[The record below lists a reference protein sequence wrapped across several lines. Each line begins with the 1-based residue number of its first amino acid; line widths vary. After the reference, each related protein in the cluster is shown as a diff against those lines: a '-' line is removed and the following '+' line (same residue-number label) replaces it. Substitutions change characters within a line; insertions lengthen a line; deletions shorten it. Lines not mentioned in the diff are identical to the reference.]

1 VAIFARQHFDSTTTA
16 GVIRSGGVA
25 RPASGAQQPS
35 ANQQRRWIAPSTL
48 RRDVLSQETQ
58 HNDFVFRR
66 VRGILNKITP
76 EKFEKLSADI
86 LNIIGHG
93 SPTIFKGV
101 ILLIFE
107 KALDEPKYS
116 SMYAQLCKRFAEHAP
131 NFESPDTK
139 ITTFKRLLL
148 NKCRDEFENRAAVS
162 ATFEKRVGSLTG
174 DEEEARFIAKRKMLG
189 NIKFIGELGKLEILH
204 DSILHRC
211 CEQLLVGRKKQP
223 ITEQGEDLECLAYLF
238 KTCGRIL
245 DSPKAKLLVDQ
256 YFERI
261 RGIIANVDT
270 PTRIKFLL
278 QDVIEMRENKWMPRK
293 LATPDGPRTI
303 QQVREDAARDGCIYL
318 PQQDVIKNNPVPSQL
333 QEVLFSKSRNKGM
346 EDIFGG
352 PGPQGPVSLG
362 TGPGVIGGE
371 SESYGIYDNYR
382 NGYSSFEEKFTSSN
396 SSYRS
401 DESRDHLRDYK
412 PKRDNFESKFAER
425 PDFGDRF
432 TANRNKTH
440 PSNRGRGGGRMMD
453 NGSSY
458 GRSSNGYSDRN
469 GNGGGTHYANGTD
482 KDLPPRFKKM
492 GFGNSSGDIQ
502 LRPSS
507 NSMMLKPKT
516 PSSLPKS
523 ATARLDGGMIPTG
536 STPKLMMTTAE
547 PPVFISKPSVDKKRQ
562 EKKNQGPTRE
572 EVFSKVEEV
581 LQKLRDTGSTN
592 EAFTAWKEGDI
603 PSKMVN
609 NALIHLFKQVVKMT
623 EEPRRQLA
631 LQLVEQLA
639 VEEAV
644 TQVHC
649 REGLSRLVQ
658 SYTNLDI
665 AEGGMAHLAVW
676 SLNTDKVKL
685 VEFAEMTEGGSTHP
699 YFLSVL
705 QKLANTSE
713 DNTLTMF
720 KESGVKLLDQLPQDL
735 RTEDHLS
742 NILQEKKLAFL
753 VPLLTIKSELMRQL
767 ENNATPETFLA
778 WIQGNVLNEH
788 QSDPAFVYALTSTL
802 LRYIIEQ
809 TGKMDNVADAEKE
822 WITKFKPVLKTFL
835 GSSASLQLS
844 AIYALQVY
852 CYSASFPK
860 GLLLRWFVALYETD
874 IIEETAFLN
883 WKEDVNDT
891 YPGKGKALFQVNQW
905 LTWLEEAES
914 EEEDDEE

>member
-1 VAIFARQHFDSTTTA
+1 
-16 GVIRSGGVA
+16 
-25 RPASGAQQPS
+25 
-35 ANQQRRWIAPSTL
+35 
-48 RRDVLSQETQ
+48 
-58 HNDFVFRR
+58 VFRR

-162 ATFEKRVGSLTG
+162 ATFEKRAGNLTG
-174 DEEEARFIAKRKMLG
+174 DEEEARYIAKRKMLG

-352 PGPQGPVSLG
+352 PGPQGPASLG

-371 SESYGIYDNYR
+371 SEGYGIYDSYR
-382 NGYSSFEEKFTSSN
+382 NGHSSFEEKFTSSN
-396 SSYRS
+396 SSYRG

-412 PKRDNFESKFAER
+412 PKRDNYESKFAER

-453 NGSSY
+453 NGGGGGY
-458 GRSSNGYSDRN
+458 GRSSNGYGDRN
-469 GNGGGTHYANGTD
+469 GSGGPPHYSSGGD

-492 GFGNSSGDIQ
+492 GFGSGNGDIQ

-523 ATARLDGGMIPTG
+523 ATARLDGGIIPSS

-572 EVFSKVEEV
+572 EVFNKIEEV
-581 LQKLRDTGSTN
+581 LKKLLDTSSTN
-592 EAFTAWKEGDI
+592 EAFTIWKEGDI
-603 PSKMVN
+603 PAKMVN

-623 EEPRRQLA
+623 EEPSRELA
-631 LQLVEQLA
+631 LQLVDQLA
-639 VEEAV
+639 AEETI

-649 REGLSRLVQ
+649 REGLSRLIQ
-658 SYTNLDI
+658 SFSNLEAAD
-665 AEGGMAHLAVW
+665 GGMVHLAVW

-685 VEFAEMTEGGSTHP
+685 SELAEMTEGGSIHP

-705 QKLANTSE
+705 QKLANKSE
-713 DNTLTMF
+713 DSALSLF
-720 KESGVKLLDQLPQDL
+720 KESGVKLLDQLPESL
-735 RTEDHLS
+735 RTEEHLS
-742 NILQEKKLAFL
+742 TILQEKKLAFL
-753 VPLLTIKSELMRQL
+753 VPLLTIKAELSRQL
-767 ENNATPETFLA
+767 EAHPSADALLA
-778 WIQGNVLNEH
+778 WIQANVLHEH
-788 QSDPAFVYALTSTL
+788 QTDPAFMYALMSSL
-802 LRYIIEQ
+802 LRYIIGQ
-809 TGKMDNVADAEKE
+809 TEKQENLAEAEKE
-822 WITKFKPVLKTFL
+822 WIVKFKPVLKSFL
-835 GSSASLQLS
+835 RSSADLQLS
-844 AIYALQVY
+844 AIYALQVH
-852 CYSASFPK
+852 CYSAAFPK
-860 GLLLRWFVALYETD
+860 GLLLRWFVALYEAD
-874 IIEETAFLN
+874 IIEESVFLS

>member
-1 VAIFARQHFDSTTTA
+1 
-16 GVIRSGGVA
+16 
-25 RPASGAQQPS
+25 
-35 ANQQRRWIAPSTL
+35 
-48 RRDVLSQETQ
+48 
-58 HNDFVFRR
+58 VFRR

-76 EKFEKLSADI
+76 EKFEKLSTDI
-86 LNIIGHG
+86 LNIIGQG

-116 SMYAQLCKRFAEHAP
+116 SMYAQLCKRFSEHAP

-162 ATFEKRVGSLTG
+162 ATYEKRAGSLSG

-211 CEQLLVGRKKQP
+211 CEQLLVGRKRQP

-261 RGIIANVDT
+261 RGIIANADT

-278 QDVIEMRENKWMPRK
+278 KDVIEMRENKWMPRK

-318 PQQDVIKNNPVPSQL
+318 PQQDNIIKPTTVPNKL

-352 PGPQGPVSLG
+352 PGPQGPASLG

-371 SESYGIYDNYR
+371 TESYGMYDNYR
-382 NGYSSFEEKFTSSN
+382 NGHSFEEKFTSNN
-396 SSYRS
+396 STYR
-401 DESRDHLRDYK
+401 DESRDMRDFK
-412 PKRDNFESKFAER
+412 PKRDNYDNKFTER

-440 PSNRGRGGGRMMD
+440 PSNRGRGRMEGMGR
-453 NGSSY
+453 
-458 GRSSNGYSDRN
+458 SNGYERN
-469 GNGGGTHYANGTD
+469 NGASPHTGE

-492 GFGNSSGDIQ
+492 GFNGNQNDIQ
-502 LRPSS
+502 LRPSP
-507 NSMMLKPKT
+507 NAMMLKPKT

-523 ATARLDGGMIPTG
+523 AMARLEGGGMVQ
-536 STPKLMMTTAE
+536 SNVSPKLMMTTAE
-547 PPVFISKPSVDKKRQ
+547 PPVFISKPSGDKKRQ

-572 EVFSKVEEV
+572 EVFGKVDHV
-581 LQKLRDTGSTN
+581 LGKLLSTSSTN
-592 EAFTAWKEGDI
+592 EAYTAWKEGEI
-603 PSKMVN
+603 PNKMVN
-609 NALIHLFKQVVKMT
+609 NALIHLFKQVIKMT
-623 EEPRRQLA
+623 EKSQLDLA
-631 LQLVEQLA
+631 LQLVDQLA
-639 VEEAV
+639 AEEAV

-649 REGLSRLVQ
+649 KEGLSRLIQ
-658 SYTNLDI
+658 SFSSLEAA
-665 AEGGMAHLAVW
+665 AEGGMVHLAVW
-676 SLNTDKVKL
+676 SLTTEKIKFAEL
-685 VEFAEMTEGGSTHP
+685 AEMTEGGSTHP
-699 YFLSVL
+699 YFFSIL
-705 QKLANTSE
+705 QSMANQSE
-713 DNTLTMF
+713 DKTLALF
-720 KESGVKLLDQLPQDL
+720 KESGVKLLDQLPSDS
-735 RTEDHLS
+735 RTEELLG
-742 NILQEKKLAFL
+742 NLLEEKKLLFL
-753 VPLLTIKSELMRQL
+753 VPLLAIKSELWRQL
-767 ENNATPETFLA
+767 ETNPSPEAYLA
-778 WIQGNVLNEH
+778 WIQANVHPEH
-788 QSDPAFVYALTSTL
+788 HTDPAFVYALMSNL
-802 LRYIIEQ
+802 LKHIHQQAANGDKED
-809 TGKMDNVADAEKE
+809 TEAEKE
-822 WITKFKPVLKTFL
+822 LILKFKPVLKVFVQF
-835 GSSASLQLS
+835 SSKLQLC

-852 CYSASFPK
+852 CFSLQFPK
-860 GLLLRWFVALYETD
+860 GLLLRWFVALYEAD
-874 IIEETAFLN
+874 IIDENAFLQ

-914 EEEDDEE
+914 EEEEDEE